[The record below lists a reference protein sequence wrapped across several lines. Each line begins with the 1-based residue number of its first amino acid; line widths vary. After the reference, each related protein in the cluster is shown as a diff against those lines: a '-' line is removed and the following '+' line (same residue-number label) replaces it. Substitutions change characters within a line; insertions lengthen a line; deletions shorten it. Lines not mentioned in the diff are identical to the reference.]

1 MSITAVPRGP
11 AAQAVALEPHAFVPG
26 ELVALTAHDDA
37 TVARLALESLA
48 VQFSL
53 RARLAHTA
61 GAPTHTRT
69 PPGGDSGLLH
79 ILGPSP
85 KREVDHA

>member
-1 MSITAVPRGP
+1 MR
-11 AAQAVALEPHAFVPG
+11 
-26 ELVALTAHDDA
+26 ELVTSH
-37 TVARLALESLA
+37 VASVPPRPGYVAFEPRAALA

-79 ILGPSP
+79 ILGPAP
-85 KREVDHA
+85 EVDRA

>member
-1 MSITAVPRGP
+1 MTTHAAPRGP
-11 AAQAVALEPHAFVPG
+11 AAQAVALEPHAFAPG

-53 RARLAHTA
+53 RARLASVG

-79 ILGPSP
+79 ILGPAP
-85 KREVDHA
+85 REVDRG